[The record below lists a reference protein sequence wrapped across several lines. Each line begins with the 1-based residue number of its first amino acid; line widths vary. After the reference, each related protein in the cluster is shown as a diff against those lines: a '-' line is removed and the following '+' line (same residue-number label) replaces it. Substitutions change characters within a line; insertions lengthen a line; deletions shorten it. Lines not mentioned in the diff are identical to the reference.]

1 MVHGVNA
8 FVADVAARLAPGAS
22 LRVARAAWSRVR
34 KRDALRGVEDA
45 LLELHR
51 DYRANAV
58 GGTMYAQALLACLEA
73 FEAPSGARRVCAVF
87 GDGALDGL
95 VGSSTSMT
103 SAGEYWDGV
112 YSDTQPNYGDSKA
125 VYDFCAA
132 HDDDLAECSVPHLA
146 LYVRGFRLGECHL
159 RGPAAGTSAGT

>member
-8 FVADVAARLAPGAS
+8 FVADV
-22 LRVARAAWSRVR
+22 
-34 KRDALRGVEDA
+34 
-45 LLELHR
+45 
-51 DYRANAV
+51 ANAV

-87 GDGALDGL
+87 GDGALDDL

-146 LYVRGFRLGECHL
+146 LYVRGFRLGECHN
-159 RGPAAGTSAGT
+159 RGPAAGH